1 MSIISEAVLLS
12 SRDLSKFGE
21 ISKASVRCFHQT
33 RDLNTAKKIEK
44 NGFNLKKFGDTAKLY
59 GAPEFL
65 WKHDPV
71 AVFASVKHV
80 MPNENGGFVELMVE
94 DANTLQYAG
103 KTSSELKRQLY
114 EYLECSSAKDFSDKL
129 KDLGVDAIASSDEV
143 YEEVIIINTNKIQI
157 VKAGLEVNPQPS
169 DKQIVKPTRP
179 TFK

>member
-1 MSIISEAVLLS
+1 MSITSEAVLLS
-12 SRDLSKFGE
+12 TKDLSKFGD
-21 ISKASVRCFHQT
+21 ILKVSVRCFHQT
-33 RDLNTAKKIEK
+33 RDLKSAKNIEK
-44 NGFNLKKFGDTAKLY
+44 NGFNLKRFGDTARLY

-80 MPNENGGFVELMVE
+80 MPNNNGGFVELIVK

-103 KTSSELKRQLY
+103 KTSAELKRQLY

-129 KDLGVDAIASSDEV
+129 KDLGVDAIASSDEIH
-143 YEEVIIINTNKIQI
+143 EEVIIINTNKIKI
-157 VKAGLEVNPQPS
+157 VKSGLEVNPQPN
-169 DKQIVKPTRP
+169 DKQIVEPVRP

>member
-1 MSIISEAVLLS
+1 
-12 SRDLSKFGE
+12 
-21 ISKASVRCFHQT
+21 
-33 RDLNTAKKIEK
+33 
-44 NGFNLKKFGDTAKLY
+44 
-59 GAPEFL
+59 
-65 WKHDPV
+65 
-71 AVFASVKHV
+71 V

-169 DKQIVKPTRP
+169 DKQIVKPIRP